1 MVKVSSRTIKKQGKV
16 SGGTFWLD
24 NHMEAIAEVS
34 GGTIKWIYHFE
45 VKAQVSDGT
54 IRLEYLSKVKQRH
67 QRYQMEL
74 SRGHTILL

>member
-1 MVKVSSRTIKKQGKV
+1 M
-16 SGGTFWLD
+16 D

-54 IRLEYLSKVKQRH
+54 IRWEYLSKVKQRH
-67 QRYQMEL
+67 QRY
-74 SRGHTILL
+74 

>member
-16 SGGTFWLD
+16 SFWLD

-45 VKAQVSDGT
+45 VKAEVSDGT
-54 IRLEYLSKVKQRH
+54 IKWNYLLEVKQS
-67 QRYQMEL
+67 YQEEL
-74 SRGHTILL
+74 SNGITIWKW